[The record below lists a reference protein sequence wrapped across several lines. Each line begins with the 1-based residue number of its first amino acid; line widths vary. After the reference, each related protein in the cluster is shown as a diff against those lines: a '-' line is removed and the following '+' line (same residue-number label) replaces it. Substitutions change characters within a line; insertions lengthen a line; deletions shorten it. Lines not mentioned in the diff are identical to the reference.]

1 METRPKA
8 ERLVELQR
16 HLDHLH
22 HLRPRVTD
30 AKVLR
35 DDLSLHND
43 VQFSLLAV
51 CQLAIHIAAELS
63 ARRGL
68 RFDDYTGA
76 VGNLSAFA
84 EVPPEVVHEL
94 RSLPGFRNVLIHEY
108 VALDLERAIEALGR
122 LDTIARFAAAVRD
135 IEAGGSARA

>member
-1 METRPKA
+1 METRPRA

-16 HLDHLH
+16 HLDHLRD
-22 HLRPRVTD
+22 LRPRVTD
-30 AKVLR
+30 AQVLR

-43 VQFSLLAV
+43 VLFSLLAV
-51 CQLAIHIAAELS
+51 CQLVIHIASELS

-76 VGNLSAFA
+76 VGNLSAFP
-84 EVPPEVVHEL
+84 EIPPAIAQEL
-94 RSLPGFRNVLIHEY
+94 RSMPGFRSVLNHEY
-108 VALDLERAIEALGR
+108 VALDLQRAIEALGR

-135 IEAGGSARA
+135 IEAGGSA